1 MEAQITT
8 IRNNP
13 LLDRAEAEVS
23 LNHEEAATPSKED
36 VRDRIAAEHNFDS
49 EEITVESV
57 YTRFGTQQSRAVLKI
72 TDDIDFEEYEDKLE
86 EGIPEETEEET
97 ETTEE
102 PGSSEDSYEA
112 IVSGTISDAKD
123 QLNDMDEPDYEAA
136 LEAEKA
142 GKNRTTLIDW
152 LEAQQ

>member
-1 MEAQITT
+1 MQVEINT

-23 LNHEEAATPSKED
+23 VNHEDEATPSKED
-36 VRDRIAAEHNFDS
+36 VKDRVAAENNFDS
-49 EEITVESV
+49 EEIVVKGV
-57 YTRFGTQQSRAVLKI
+57 YTGFGTQHSKAVLKL
-72 TDDIDFEEYEDKLE
+72 TGDIDLEQYEDKLE
-86 EGIPEETEEET
+86 EGIPEDQEDTTAEIEEAEET
-97 ETTEE
+97 DKYQE
-102 PGSSEDSYEA
+102 

-123 QLNDMDEPDYEAA
+123 QLNDMENPDYEAA

-142 GKNRTTLIDW
+142 GKNRTTLVDW